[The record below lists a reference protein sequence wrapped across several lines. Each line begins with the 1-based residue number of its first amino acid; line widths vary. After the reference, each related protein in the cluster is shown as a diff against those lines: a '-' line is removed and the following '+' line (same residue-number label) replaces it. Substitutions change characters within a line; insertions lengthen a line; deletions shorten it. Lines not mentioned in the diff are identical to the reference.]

1 MNGFIPVA
9 IGVGVIILCGGVVS
23 WGKMYMKSRY
33 GDGRGT
39 SAKTD
44 EFQLRLDE
52 MDKRLHDIL
61 DVMIALSEKFD
72 RWEAEH
78 SNRDTSVQG

>member
-1 MNGFIPVA
+1 MNSFLVVA
-9 IGVGVIILCGGVVS
+9 LGVGVIILCSGVVRCAT
-23 WGKMYMKSRY
+23 MYMKSRY

-39 SAKTD
+39 PAQTN

-72 RWEAEH
+72 RWEAEP
-78 SNRDTSVQG
+78 SRDPAVRS

>member
-1 MNGFIPVA
+1 MQRRRPLCHHVHEEPVRD
-9 IGVGVIILCGGVVS
+9 G
-23 WGKMYMKSRY
+23 WG
-33 GDGRGT
+33 T
-39 SAKTD
+39 PAQTN

-72 RWEAEH
+72 RWEAEP
-78 SNRDTSVQG
+78 SRDPAVRS

>member
-1 MNGFIPVA
+1 MT
-9 IGVGVIILCGGVVS
+9 VG
-23 WGKMYMKSRY
+23 
-33 GDGRGT
+33 GT
-39 SAKTD
+39 PAQTN

-72 RWEAEH
+72 RWEAEP
-78 SNRDTSVQG
+78 SRDQLCGADCPSA